1 MAILTVGSKTV
12 FGDYTVYIHNVSFS
26 EFLEFATEDISCE
39 LLNGVLV
46 IHSPASYTHES
57 IFRFLITFI
66 DQFGLQHNIGRA
78 IGSRYPIK
86 LEEDWAPE
94 PDILF
99 IRDEKKKNLKKNYL
113 EGPADLIIEIL
124 SPSTRN
130 DDLKLKLPKYIDSG
144 VPEVWIVDPDKK
156 KVTVHTKKG
165 RTENYNTKKPLITS
179 YVLVGLKIQIDWLWD
194 DSVNPIECLKSL
206 NQPDK

>member
-1 MAILTVGSKTV
+1 M
-12 FGDYTVYIHNVSFS
+12 
-26 EFLEFATEDISCE
+26 
-39 LLNGVLV
+39 LV

-130 DDLKLKLPKYIDSG
+130 DDLKLKLPKYINSG
-144 VPEVWIVDPDKK
+144 VPEVWIVDPDTK